1 MNEFIKSEDEF
12 FYKHIMQS
20 KLQLTNDINTE
31 DMRFLTDDFKNGLI
45 VSISFLILFLLFE
58 LRPFFPKNRPN

>member
-45 VSISFLILFLLFE
+45 VSISFLILFLLF
-58 LRPFFPKNRPN
+58 